1 MESSTDGP
9 VRIFLDRKGQ
19 DECGIFSFPARPRI
33 YHQLE
38 LLGLVIHFSTAWR
51 PIFIQG
57 SRQWPNPL
65 EWIKITLSGT
75 RFYYASLGYG
85 DLASL
90 FSQYYV
96 PCPVDGQEVLSSF
109 NPLLQTGV
117 RKTLQALD
125 KLPELLKKSEEE
137 GNAHLKDISKAIGR
151 WKRFYLFELPRIL
164 KCKVNVLPPDSMIC
178 DYNLIPVI
186 VSTGCLKNCGFC
198 TVKDGTEFKVRSRA
212 RIKTQVEEITS
223 ALERELES
231 YRGAFIGNLDALY
244 APDDLLFY
252 AIDIL
257 RQRVPWIKNFF
268 LFGSVHSLLEKDLS
282 FFKNLNALGVNFF
295 INIGIESLDS
305 DTLALIKKPVS
316 LRKVEGAWE
325 KIGLLNTAFPCL
337 DISLNIL
344 ANPAFP
350 ASHWERLLLK
360 LEKDSRSPRGTVYLS
375 PLDAPVG
382 RWFFDLVKSIQ
393 IRSKRHVRLYNLVG
407 L

>member
-1 MESSTDGP
+1 MELS
-9 VRIFLDRKGQ
+9 
-19 DECGIFSFPARPRI
+19 
-33 YHQLE
+33 
-38 LLGLVIHFSTAWR
+38 GLVVHFSTAWR

-57 SRQWPNPL
+57 GGQWSNPL
-65 EWIKITLSGT
+65 EWIKVTMSGT
-75 RFYYASLGYG
+75 RLYYASLGYG

-96 PCPVDGQEVLSSF
+96 PCPLDGQEVLSAF

-117 RKTLQALD
+117 RKALKALD
-125 KLPELLKKSEEE
+125 KLPELLKKAGEE
-137 GNAHLKDISKAIGR
+137 GNAHLKDISKATSR

-164 KCKVNVLPPDSMIC
+164 KCKINVLPPDSMIC

-198 TVKDGTEFKVRSRA
+198 TVKDGTEFKVRSRG

-257 RQRVPWIKNFF
+257 RQKAPWIKNFF
-268 LFGSVHSLLEKDLS
+268 MFGSVHSLLEKDLS
-282 FFKNLNALGVNFF
+282 FFKNMNAIGTNFF
-295 INIGIESLDS
+295 INIGIESLDI

-316 LRKVEGAWE
+316 LQKVEGAWE
-325 KIGLLNTAFPCL
+325 KIGLLNSTFPCL

-350 ASHWERLLLK
+350 ASHWEQLLLK
-360 LEKDSRSPRGTVYLS
+360 LEDEGSSPRGTIYLS
-375 PLDAPVG
+375 PLYAPVG
-382 RWFFDLVKSIQ
+382 RWFFELAKSIQ
-393 IRSKRHVRLYNLVG
+393 IRSKRPVRLYNLVG